1 MTVSPI
7 LTSDHVPSALAQTSC
22 SLQKLSVTSVIFT
35 VIVVIEFQ
43 GFIGIGFSSHN
54 LLDTSQV
61 VMLEG
66 EWVLLGVSIEGR
78 GLNQSNH
85 SHVG

>member
-7 LTSDHVPSALAQTSC
+7 LGSDHVPSALAETSG
-22 SLQKLSVTSVIFT
+22 SLEELPVTSHVFT
-35 VIVVIEFQ
+35 VISVNQFQ
-43 GFIGIGFSSHN
+43 GFKRVGFSSHD
-54 LLDTSQV
+54 LFDTAQV

-78 GLNQSNH
+78 G
-85 SHVG
+85 SH